1 MASVTQRNTPLILVA
16 DDDDATRMMLEQALL
31 HAGFDVITAGDGQ
44 SATEQFTDKEPD
56 LVLLDVNM
64 PIADGYTAC
73 ANIRNYHSS
82 RHTPIIMM
90 TSLDDVQAVTR
101 SFKSGATD
109 FVTKPINWPLFTER
123 VRYALRGAR
132 LALQLQENQERL
144 EAAHRI
150 AKMGH
155 FEYDLT
161 THAFTC
167 STYLREI
174 LLQAKDGEITDLTSF
189 LRYIHPDHAN
199 AFANA
204 IRAASTL
211 RGPISLDHRVVRTD
225 GVERFVYTRAEA
237 LMDRNHQAVRV
248 LGIMH
253 DVTERMK
260 TEQRLDFL
268 TSHDD
273 LTGLPNR
280 ALFQDWLRQAMQVAD
295 HSKLQIAIMVLDLD
309 RFKTINDSLGHDA
322 GNIMLQTVAK
332 RLSSTLSKSDIV
344 ARIGSDEFLL
354 GVSEIHT
361 SNDATL
367 FAQRMMFALEPPF
380 RISDQD
386 LFVTASLGIALYPI
400 DGQDIEALIRDA
412 DAAMRQAKH
421 SGRNTFQFYQSEMN
435 AGARQRLS
443 LEARLRQAL
452 AKDEFLLC
460 YQPQVN
466 LLEHKVHGAEALIRW
481 RDGKNGLIAPMDFIP
496 LLEETGLI
504 VPVGAWVLRSA
515 AVWLHEWHQRGL
527 QLNVSVNVSARQFH
541 DPHFIDSVM
550 LIIEETGVSPHH
562 IELELTEST
571 LMANETHAIELLN
584 TLKRVGFK
592 LAIDD
597 FGTGYSSL
605 SYLKKLPV
613 DYLKVD
619 KSFVINMA
627 TDQNDLTIVR
637 STIDLAHNLGL
648 KVIAEGIENPLVIR
662 LLRDMRCELAQ
673 GFLIGHPLFVEQF
686 APWYSGYMG
695 TPITASAT

>member
-1 MASVTQRNTPLILVA
+1 MTSVTQRNTPLILVA
-16 DDDDATRMMLEQALL
+16 DDDESTRMMLEQALI
-31 HAGFDVITAGDGQ
+31 HAGYDVIMAVDGQ
-44 SATEQFTDKEPD
+44 SATEQFADKEPD

-73 ANIRNYHSS
+73 ANIRKNHSS

-90 TSLDDVQAVTR
+90 TSADDVQAVTR
-101 SFKSGATD
+101 SFQSGATD
-109 FVTKPINWPLFTER
+109 FVTKPINWPLFIER
-123 VRYALRGAR
+123 VRYALRNGE

-161 THAFTC
+161 THIFTC
-167 STYLREI
+167 SAYLREV
-174 LLQAKDGEITDLTSF
+174 LLETSDDDITDLASF
-189 LRYIHPDHAN
+189 LRYIHPDHAH
-199 AFANA
+199 AFASA
-204 IRAASTL
+204 IRAAPTI
-211 RGPISLDHRVVRTD
+211 RGPISLDHCVVRKN
-225 GVERFVYTRAEA
+225 GVERFVYTRAEPV
-237 LMDRNHQAVRV
+237 LDRNHQAVRL

-260 TEQRLDFL
+260 TEQRLNFL
-268 TSHDD
+268 TYHDD

-280 ALFQDWLRQAMQVAD
+280 TLFQDWLRKSIQDAD
-295 HSKLQIAIMVLDLD
+295 RAKHQIAIMVLDLD

-322 GNIMLQTVAK
+322 GNIMLQTVAQ
-332 RLSSTLSKSDIV
+332 RISSTLSKSDIA
-344 ARIGSDEFLL
+344 ARTGSDEFLL

-361 SNDATL
+361 SNDAML
-367 FAQRMMFALEPPF
+367 FAQRIMFALEAPF

-386 LFVTASLGIALYPI
+386 LFVTASLGIAIYPT

-412 DAAMRQAKH
+412 DAAMHQAKQ

-452 AKDEFLLC
+452 AKDEFILC

-481 RDGKNGLIAPMDFIP
+481 RDEKRGLIPPMEFIP

-527 QLNVSVNVSARQFH
+527 KLNVSVNVSARQFH
-541 DPHFIDSVM
+541 DPHFIDTVM
-550 LIIEETGVSPHH
+550 QIIEETGASPHH
-562 IELELTEST
+562 IEIELTEST
-571 LMANETHAIELLN
+571 LMANEAHAIELLN
-584 TLKRVGFK
+584 TLKSVGFK

-619 KSFVINMA
+619 KSFVLNMA

-695 TPITASAT
+695 IPLAAPVT